1 METPTP
7 DRVERLFA
15 DLGVVA
21 DDAVVEAVTD
31 QFAAQIDALE
41 PLTGPDLASDPA
53 PDREWTRPTDEDDPL
68 GAFLARC
75 RLGGDGPLDD
85 LRVAVKDNIAV
96 AGMPMTCGAPL
107 LEDYEPATDATVVR
121 RLLDEGAVVVG
132 KTNMDE
138 FAFGGDRSTMRLRL
152 ARNPHDPE
160 RQPGSSSAGSG
171 VAVATGAA
179 DAALGSD
186 TGGSVRFPAAWCGV
200 VGVKPS
206 RGRVSHHGF
215 VQYAKTL
222 DTVGVL
228 ARDVST
234 ARRVLAAIA
243 GPDPHDER
251 TLRRDPPGGDLVDR
265 RVALDDIRI
274 GRPEQLFGNAPD
286 LDAVVEERLDD
297 LAEAGATVEPVTVPD
312 YDYWLPAWLGLGTI
326 ELSRYLDADG
336 TNTWALDPGAPGF
349 ADAMRRAT
357 DAADEL
363 GDPVVSAWALGRY
376 LSDSAGDA
384 LYARAHE
391 ARRRLADGIDAALA
405 DVDVLASTTVPMLPP
420 KWGEGIDDVFGA
432 LSNTGPFNVAGH
444 PAVSIPVG
452 SLDGLPVCCQF
463 VARRGADATALAVAE
478 TVETALAAES
488 TDD

>member
-1 METPTP
+1 METPAA
-7 DRVERLFA
+7 DRVERLFT
-15 DLGVVA
+15 DLGVDA
-21 DDAVVEAVTD
+21 DEAVVEATTE

-41 PLTGPDLASDPA
+41 PLTTTELVPEPA
-53 PDREWTRPTDEDDPL
+53 PDREWTHPSEEDDPL

-85 LRVAVKDNIAV
+85 LKIGIKDNIAV
-96 AGMPMTCGAPL
+96 AGVPMTCGSPL
-107 LEDYEPATDATVVR
+107 LEEYEPRTDATVVQ
-121 RLLDEGAVVVG
+121 RLLDAGAVIVG

-171 VAVATGAA
+171 VAVASGAA

-206 RGRVSHHGF
+206 RGLVSHHGF

-222 DTVGVL
+222 DNVGVL
-228 ARDVST
+228 AHDVPT

-243 GPDPHDER
+243 GRDPRDER
-251 TLRRDPPGGDLVDR
+251 TSRRNSTEENLTEAAVE
-265 RVALDDIRI
+265 LDEIRI
-274 GRPEQLFGNAPD
+274 GLPEELFGNALD
-286 LDAVVEERLDD
+286 LDSVVENR
-297 LAEAGATVEPVTVPD
+297 LAELTDAGATLQSVGIEN
-312 YDYWLPAWLGLGTI
+312 YDFWLPAWLGLGVT

-336 TNTWALDPGAPGF
+336 TNTWALDPGSPDLVEAMHRVTES
-349 ADAMRRAT
+349 AD
-357 DAADEL
+357 DL
-363 GDPVVSAWALGRY
+363 GHPVVSTWALGRY
-376 LSDSAGDA
+376 LSDSVGDA

-405 DVDVLASTTVPMLPP
+405 DVDVLAATTVPMLPP

-452 SLDGLPVCCQF
+452 SIDGLPVCCQF
-463 VARRGADATALAVAE
+463 VTRRGDDATALAIAE
-478 TVETALAAES
+478 AVEAALS
-488 TDD
+488 VGTTGD